1 MSCFDISYIN
11 EIGER
16 DEQQDSVFCDR
27 NDHFAVGVVADGMGG
42 MNHGAEISHIIT
54 ENLRNICE
62 EADIYK
68 EKEYPKLLK
77 CVAYNV
83 NDKVREYLA
92 GCENLGGS
100 TLVMALIKEKH
111 LYYLSVGDS
120 RVYIVHRKKI
130 KKLNR
135 EHNFGNELD
144 DCVRD
149 GVLSKEEA
157 ENNKILKVKEV
168 SGVPTYNFVSEK
180 EVTKERDDIHEIN
193 LNNVDDEDN
202 YSQSETSQF
211 ESEYESEYQSG
222 HLIDYQTD
230 YPDDDKQDSDSMF
243 EVTVDFDGAG
253 TKKMFASF
261 AKLKKI

>member
-16 DEQQDSVFCDR
+16 EEQQDSVFCDR

-42 MNHGAEISHIIT
+42 MNHGAEISQIIT

-120 RVYIVHRKKI
+120 RVYIVHRKRI

-157 ENNKILKVKEV
+157 ENNIMRASLTSYIGIDVLEKID
-168 SGVPTYNFVSEK
+168 VSEEYIK
-180 EVTKERDDIHEIN
+180 LHKNDVVLVMSDGVYGSVSDEDICKACNEADAASICEFLRQKVTEQRKRKQ
-193 LNNVDDEDN
+193 DN
-202 YSQSETSQF
+202 YSVVAIKYLS
-211 ESEYESEYQSG
+211 
-222 HLIDYQTD
+222 
-230 YPDDDKQDSDSMF
+230 
-243 EVTVDFDGAG
+243 
-253 TKKMFASF
+253 
-261 AKLKKI
+261 